1 MKSALLLIDLQQ
13 DFLASELQTSAS
25 LLIARAAELLRACR
39 QHNIPIIH
47 VWTTVD
53 REKDIRLPHWRAQNR
68 WMCVAGTPGHETPEP
83 LRPLAGESIVH
94 KTGFNAFASGELD
107 QILRSAG
114 CDSVILCGV
123 HLHACVRTAAVE
135 SLERNLNVVIAEDA
149 VASNDPI
156 HAAATR
162 RWLAARCVTFQPASS
177 LFSESDRRW
186 SSSFSLS
193 KDDRPKPG
201 LHSHPKSWPHRSPC
215 NTDEILFAVQ
225 NTTPEKLSEATSA
238 ALNVSYEWRCTPL
251 ATRQE
256 ILNSIAQKLLGM
268 ENDLARQIAIDL
280 GKPIRHAR
288 EEIHRA
294 AANIRD
300 VVHRAPVA
308 LVPKREPAG
317 WLRREPLGLI
327 GLISAWNN
335 PVAIPLGKIAPAL
348 IYGNTVIWKPA
359 PAATRTA
366 TMLMSLFQ
374 HADLPAAAIRLVT
387 GDHTTAQLLADQKYI
402 QAVTLTGSMAAGHA
416 VQEICARRIVPL
428 QMELS
433 GNNAAIVWRDAD
445 FKSAAEQIAWGAFA
459 FAGQRCTAN
468 RRVIVHEDDFEKFVA
483 ELESAAARMPW
494 GDPLDPATEIGP
506 VLNTGKRDELES
518 LIALAQSEGA
528 LHRVIYPHA
537 KRAAEPWVKAGAYA
551 QPVIACCDIPTH
563 SIVQEE
569 TMSPLLI
576 VQRAD
581 NFSDAMK
588 CCNGVRHGLIA
599 SLFSQR
605 ADLQK
610 IFLEEAEAGVL
621 KFNSATA
628 GVDISLPF
636 GGWKASGLGPPE
648 HGDGDIEFYTRMQA
662 VYGLDTL

>member
-25 LLIARAAELLRACR
+25 ILITRAAELLRACR
-39 QHNIPIIH
+39 LHKIPIVH

-53 REKDIRLPHWRAQNR
+53 RDKNIRLPHWRAQNR

-162 RWLAARCVTFQPASS
+162 RWLAARSVTFQPAGAV
-177 LFSESDRRW
+177 LSDSRQH
-186 SSSFSLS
+186 S
-193 KDDRPKPG
+193 KK
-201 LHSHPKSWPHRSPC
+201 WPHRSPR
-215 NTDEILFAVQ
+215 NTDEILFEVQ

-238 ALNVSYEWRCTPL
+238 ALNVSHQWRRTSL
-251 ATRQE
+251 SKRQD

-294 AANIRD
+294 AANIQD
-300 VVHRAPVA
+300 VIQRAPAA

-317 WLRREPLGLI
+317 WLRREPI
-327 GLISAWNN
+327 GVIGVISAWNN

-348 IYGNTVIWKPA
+348 IYGNTVVWKPA
-359 PAATRTA
+359 PAASRI
-366 TMLMSLFQ
+366 
-374 HADLPAAAIRLVT
+374 ADVLLDIFRDSGLPTSAVRMMT
-387 GDHTTAQLLADQKYI
+387 GDHTIAQSLAADKNI
-402 QAVTLTGSMAAGHA
+402 DAVTLTGSIAAGHA
-416 VQEICARRIVPL
+416 IQEICARRIVPL

-445 FKSAAEQIAWGAFA
+445 FKTAAEQIAGGAFA

-468 RRVIVHEDDFEKFVA
+468 RRMIVHSDDFEKFVT

-506 VLNTGKRDELES
+506 VLNIGKRDELAS
-518 LIALAQSEGA
+518 LIALAESEGA
-528 LHRVIYPHA
+528 LRRIIYPHA
-537 KRAAEPWVKAGAYA
+537 NRAAEPWVKAGAYA
-551 QPVIACCDIPTH
+551 QPVIACCDNAARGRGRA
-563 SIVQEE
+563 VC
-569 TMSPLLI
+569 MAPLLI

-581 NFSDAMK
+581 DFPGAIK

-599 SLFSQR
+599 SLFSHQP
-605 ADLQK
+605 DLHK

-628 GVDISLPF
+628 GVDITLPF

-662 VYGLDTL
+662 VYGLDTV